1 MPTLTLTDKYNN
13 IRSTAPEAIQYELSQ
28 LEVELR
34 FDRLTPGR
42 KPENIHCRTKETL
55 HSYRVNKD
63 WRLITYRWKEGEI
76 MLLLAGKHDE
86 AYRQVE
92 KLRLEWKNGKLVLP
106 TVEEE
111 EPVVIKIKPTKV
123 PVIETQPEKP
133 VEEQKPAIPADA
145 KPFAEYTQEQLLKL
159 GVPKEQVDYV
169 RGATYKAISDGNG
182 ISDADTWLLLVEVA
196 EGTKTYE
203 EAVKQIETERKRPP
217 VEKVLDK
224 HPKMREHYFV
234 LTDESRDAFLNGE
247 LENWQ
252 VFLHPSQTEAVE
264 TKANWPVLVS
274 GPAGTGK
281 SVVAF
286 HRVKWLLRQK
296 GFEGKRVLF
305 TTYTTTLAQYAQAM
319 LAKLCT
325 EEELERVDVV
335 TFDAFLR
342 DAWTRGGT
350 RRTGRLSYGQ
360 DRDGETWL
368 PEALASILEEE
379 DYFEG
384 YLSKWH
390 GRDREFFRREY
401 LNVIQEYD
409 IRDAEAYKNLKRP
422 AIYGNITKRIRG
434 EVWPLFAEMNDSLS
448 QVGRYQSQPRVVA
461 LNRLTEALTDSF
473 PNEDKAYLLGRYGA
487 VVVDEVQDF
496 GASEYR
502 FLAALTGN
510 TIDHPRPTLYLTGDG
525 HQRIYGRIGTFS
537 QCNINVTNRSIKLT
551 KCYRSTEA
559 IRKFAESLLK
569 GAEVKGFD
577 GEFETFGCES
587 LEQGEPP
594 VEKYFSNYTAANDT
608 IANTIQAWMAKASK
622 NYGDYA
628 VLLRSNKRKLYAV
641 TKALEERGIP
651 AALVTKE
658 DELDLDD
665 GRVKVMTMHRAK
677 GLQFVGV
684 VLVLDDWPA
693 RPKNLDTEDA
703 EAVEEHML
711 SERQLLYMATMRA
724 QRFVFLTSS
733 NNHRTNV

>member
-1 MPTLTLTDKYNN
+1 MPTLTLTDKYKNT
-13 IRSTAPEAIQYELSQ
+13 RDAAPEKIRWELED
-28 LEVELR
+28 LETELR
-34 FDRLTPGR
+34 RNRLASGR
-42 KPENIHCRTKETL
+42 KQENIYCRTKETL

-63 WRLITYRWKEGEI
+63 WRLITYKWTDNEI
-76 MLLLAGKHDE
+76 ILLLAGKHDD
-86 AYRQVE
+86 AYRQAE
-92 KLRLEWKNGKLVLP
+92 NLRLEWTKGKSALP
-106 TVEEE
+106 TVKEE

-159 GVPKEQVDYV
+159 GVPKEQVDRV
-169 RGATYKAISDGNG
+169 RGATYKEIVA
-182 ISDADTWLLLVEVA
+182 ADFVEVEVGCTLIDLA
-196 EGTKTYE
+196 EGKTTYE
-203 EAVKQIETERKRPP
+203 REIDRIETERKRPP
-217 VEKVLDK
+217 VEKVLNK
-224 HPKMREHYFV
+224 HPEMREHYFV
-234 LTDESRDAFLNGE
+234 LTDEIRDAFLNGE

-252 VFLHPSQTEAVE
+252 LFLHHTQREAVE
-264 TKANWPVLVS
+264 KKVNGPVLVS

-305 TTYTTTLAQYAQAM
+305 TTYTTTLAQYAEAM

-325 EEELERVDVV
+325 EEELERVDVM
-335 TFDAFLR
+335 TFDAFLH
-342 DAWTRGGT
+342 DAWTCGGT
-350 RRTGRLSYGQ
+350 CQAGRLSYGQ
-360 DRDGETWL
+360 TRDGETWL
-368 PEALASILEEE
+368 PNMLASVLEEE
-379 DYFEG
+379 DYFDG

-409 IRDAEAYKNLKRP
+409 IRDAETYKNLKRP
-422 AIYGNITKRIRG
+422 AIYGNITKRMRG
-434 EVWPLFAEMNDSLS
+434 EVWPLFAEMNARL
-448 QVGRYQSQPRVVA
+448 GRLGRRHSQPRVVA
-461 LNRLTEALTDSF
+461 LNHLTKALTEAL
-473 PNEDKAYLLGRYGA
+473 PNADKAYLLGRYGA

-510 TIDHPRPTLYLTGDG
+510 TIDHPQPTLYLAGDG
-525 HQRIYGRIGTFS
+525 HQRIYGRIGAFN
-537 QCNINVTNRSIKLT
+537 QCNINVVNRSLKL
-551 KCYRSTEA
+551 KVCYRSTGA
-559 IRKFAESLLK
+559 IREFAESLLK

-577 GEFETFGCES
+577 GEFETFGGES
-587 LEQGEPP
+587 LVQGDPP
-594 VEKYFSNYTAANDT
+594 VEKYFSNYTAANDA
-608 IANTIQAWMAKASK
+608 IANTIQAWRDKASK
-622 NYGDYA
+622 NFGDYA
-628 VLLRSNKRKLYAV
+628 VLLRSNYRKLYAV

-651 AALVTKE
+651 AVQVSSDE
-658 DELDLDD
+658 ELDLAD